1 MKPLN
6 PIAVSVII
14 PIYNGQSDLP
24 DLLQSLYA
32 QAYDRD
38 RVEYLIID
46 NGSQDNTWNALKQ
59 AEIEAQADSFPLKIL
74 QEPKIQGSYAARNQ
88 GIQAATAE
96 ILAFTD
102 ADCRPEPDWLTNL
115 MQPFDS
121 NLTIDSGSN
130 SANLGW
136 VAGEVSALPSKIGWN
151 AMPIGPKLSRKNTPS
166 PIPFRPMAKPLILLS
181 VKFVLGRLDYFAP
194 I

>member
-46 NGSQDNTWNALKQ
+46 NGSQDNTWNTLKQ
-59 AEIEAQADSFPLKIL
+59 AEIEAQADRFP
-74 QEPKIQGSYAARNQ
+74 
-88 GIQAATAE
+88 
-96 ILAFTD
+96 
-102 ADCRPEPDWLTNL
+102 
-115 MQPFDS
+115 
-121 NLTIDSGSN
+121 
-130 SANLGW
+130 
-136 VAGEVSALPSKIGWN
+136 
-151 AMPIGPKLSRKNTPS
+151 
-166 PIPFRPMAKPLILLS
+166 
-181 VKFVLGRLDYFAP
+181 
-194 I
+194 